1 MHTSTT
7 STASLAPWTAE
18 QLQQATQGKWY
29 FPKAAVL
36 PYAEEKWQ
44 DIQIKR
50 ILTDSRHAEMGDA
63 FLALKGERFDAHHF
77 ISQVAEKGC
86 QIAIVERPIDA
97 NIAQLIVQD
106 TRLALGQLGAYRRQ
120 QNPQLQVIAL
130 TGSSGKTTTKE
141 MLGSILSR
149 LAPTLI
155 TRGNLNN
162 DLGVPM
168 MLLELNPEHRYA
180 VMELGA
186 NHKGEIDYTS
196 HLVQPHVAGIL
207 NIGTAHLGEFG
218 GRDAI
223 CCAKSEIYKHILPQ
237 GTAIIPAQDEF
248 VTTIRQNASDYPIL
262 SFGTGGD
269 VFATEIQLHPQSAQF
284 NLHTPQGIKPVNLPF
299 AGTHNVQN
307 ATAAAAF
314 ALAIGVE
321 LDDIVQGL
329 EQAQGAKGRLNF
341 IHHQP
346 YLFIDDTYNAN
357 PTSMRAAA
365 QVLLQQQGIKVMV
378 MGDIGELGESSWQE
392 HHDLGQDLVALPLD
406 HVVAVGEFAT
416 AVQQGAANS
425 NKLQAFA
432 TQVDALAYLINL
444 VHSYGLD
451 QSAQSISFLFK
462 GSRYTHME
470 TLMADLMEKI

>member
-7 STASLAPWTAE
+7 STVPLTPWTAE
-18 QLQQATQGKWY
+18 QLQQATQGEWY
-29 FPKAAVL
+29 QHKIP
-36 PYAEEKWQ
+36 Q
-44 DIQIKR
+44 GGIKR
-50 ILTDSRHAEMGDA
+50 ILTDSRHAEEGDV
-63 FLALKGERFDAHHF
+63 FLALKGERFDAHDF
-77 ISQVAEKGC
+77 VQQVAAQGC
-86 QIAIVERPIDA
+86 QIAIVERPVDA
-97 NIAQLIVQD
+97 DIAQLIVKD

-120 QNPQLQVIAL
+120 HNPQLKVIAL

-168 MLLELNPEHRYA
+168 MLLELRPEHQYA

-186 NHKGEIDYTS
+186 SHQGEIDYTS
-196 HLVQPHVAGIL
+196 NLVQPHVAGIL

-218 GRDAI
+218 GRDGI
-223 CCAKSEIYKHILPQ
+223 CRAKSEIYAHILPN
-237 GTAIIPAQDEF
+237 GTAVVPAHDDF
-248 VTTIRQNASDYPIL
+248 TTTIRQNAGHHPIL
-262 SFGTGGD
+262 SFGEGGD
-269 VFATEIQLHPQSAQF
+269 VYASEIQLNPQSTQF
-284 NLHTPQGIKPVNLPF
+284 NLHTPQGVRMVNLPF
-299 AGTHNVQN
+299 AGAHNVQN
-307 ATAAAAF
+307 AAAATAF
-314 ALAIGVE
+314 ALAIGIG

-341 IHHQP
+341 IQHHK

-365 QVLLQQQGIKVMV
+365 EVLAQQTGIKVMV
-378 MGDIGELGESSWQE
+378 IGDIGELGSTAAQQ
-392 HHDLGQDLVALPLD
+392 HYLLGRDLVSMQGI
-406 HVVAVGEFAT
+406 HFVVAVGEFSPAT
-416 AVQQGAANS
+416 QEGARS
-425 NKLQAFA
+425 TQYGKKLQAFLN
-432 TQVDALAYLINL
+432 QGQALSFLMSL
-444 VHSYGLD
+444 VETH
-451 QSAQSISFLFK
+451 QPQHMSFLFK